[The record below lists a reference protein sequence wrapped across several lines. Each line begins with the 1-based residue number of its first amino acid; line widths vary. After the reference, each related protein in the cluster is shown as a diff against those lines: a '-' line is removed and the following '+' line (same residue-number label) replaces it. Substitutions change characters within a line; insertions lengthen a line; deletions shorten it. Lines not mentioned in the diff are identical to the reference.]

1 MKDSTNRNGLEITET
16 VSVAGSV
23 AGSVFAVF
31 SQQLIYAAAPLSLA
45 LSLSL
50 INRRRFEQA
59 LQENITAV
67 SSEMGTRVTHVGQQ
81 LSAQMQSVR
90 TSVETLSAVPIPAPF
105 DPTNLE
111 QQIEELKTALIH
123 TKQITSQSATKQEI
137 EDFNQKIKQL
147 QAYVISLT
155 EAFNQRSELEQIEQL
170 SQTTTQLQ
178 QHVSALPPIPAPFD
192 PTGLEQQ
199 IQQLQAGV
207 SSLTEAFNQRSE
219 LQQIEQLSQST
230 AQVQEHVSALPPI
243 PAPFDPTGLEQQIQ
257 QLQACVSSLT
267 EAFNQRSE
275 LQQIEQLSQS
285 TAQVQE
291 HVSALPPIQAPF
303 DPTGLEQQIQQLRQS
318 TAQVQEHVSAL
329 PPIPAPFDP
338 TGLEQQIQQL
348 QAYVSSLTEAFNQR
362 SELQQIEQLSQS
374 TAQVQEHVS
383 ALPPYFDTSDLKQE
397 IQLIRAELQSLRQ
410 QVESSTPPAETV
422 NGGQTGLAHP
432 ELNRKLPR
440 LPQLF
445 KSFAQMQHQLVKLQ
459 RLTAKSD
466 KRSLLPKADRTTVPP
481 QEQLSELSP
490 ITHRVA
496 SSNGTQLTTS
506 LKNQRLSVEALM
518 AMAEARGIGKEFQ
531 MVIQAAKKHHLTLN
545 PWPTNLM
552 VSPAAHLLSTARRNS
567 SQCLFIISGQPA
579 MDGKVRLWVSTHA
592 IAKFYPVRQ
601 QTVTSLLGFDG
612 WREMDK
618 AQIEEFVASLN
629 RLFEEASVLIKP
641 GKVEKPGL

>member
-123 TKQITSQSATKQEI
+123 TKQITSQSATNQEI
-137 EDFNQKIKQL
+137 EDFNQKIQQL
-147 QAYVISLT
+147 QAYVSSLT
-155 EAFNQRSELEQIEQL
+155 EAFNQRSELQQIEDL
-170 SQTTTQLQ
+170 SQSTAQLQ
-178 QHVSALPPIPAPFD
+178 QQVSALPLIPAPFDPTGLEQQIQQLRQTTAQLQEQVSALPPIPAPFD

-199 IQQLQAGV
+199 IQQLQACM

-219 LQQIEQLSQST
+219 LQQIERLSQST

-257 QLQACVSSLT
+257 QLQACMSSLT

-285 TAQVQE
+285 TAQ
-291 HVSALPPIQAPF
+291 
-303 DPTGLEQQIQQLRQS
+303 
-318 TAQVQEHVSAL
+318 
-329 PPIPAPFDP
+329 
-338 TGLEQQIQQL
+338 
-348 QAYVSSLTEAFNQR
+348 
-362 SELQQIEQLSQS
+362 LQQQ
-374 TAQVQEHVS
+374 VS

-397 IQLIRAELQSLRQ
+397 IQQIRAELQSLRQ

-432 ELNRKLPR
+432 ELNGKLAR

-506 LKNQRLSVEALM
+506 LKNQRLSVEPLM

-552 VSPAAHLLSTARRNS
+552 ISPAAHLLCTARRNS

>member
-137 EDFNQKIKQL
+137 EDFDQKIK
-147 QAYVISLT
+147 
-155 EAFNQRSELEQIEQL
+155 
-170 SQTTTQLQ
+170 
-178 QHVSALPPIPAPFD
+178 
-192 PTGLEQQ
+192 
-199 IQQLQAGV
+199 
-207 SSLTEAFNQRSE
+207 
-219 LQQIEQLSQST
+219 
-230 AQVQEHVSALPPI
+230 
-243 PAPFDPTGLEQQIQ
+243 

-275 LQQIEQLSQS
+275 LQQIEQLSQ
-285 TAQVQE
+285 T
-291 HVSALPPIQAPF
+291 
-303 DPTGLEQQIQQLRQS
+303 T
-318 TAQVQEHVSAL
+318 T
-329 PPIPAPFDP
+329 
-338 TGLEQQIQQL
+338 QL
-348 QAYVSSLTEAFNQR
+348 QQ
-362 SELQQIEQLSQS
+362 
-374 TAQVQEHVS
+374 HVS

-397 IQLIRAELQSLRQ
+397 IQQIRAELQSLRQ
-410 QVESSTPPAETV
+410 QVQSSTPPAETV
-422 NGGQTGLAHP
+422 NGGQTRLAHP
-432 ELNRKLPR
+432 KLNGKLAR

-445 KSFAQMQHQLVKLQ
+445 KSFAQMQHQLVELQ
-459 RLTAKSD
+459 RLTAKS
-466 KRSLLPKADRTTVPP
+466 DRTTVPP

-506 LKNQRLSVEALM
+506 LKNQRLSVEPLM

-552 VSPAAHLLSTARRNS
+552 ISPAAHLLCTARRNS
-567 SQCLFIISGQPA
+567 SQCLFILSGQPA

-592 IAKFYPVRQ
+592 IAEFYPVRQ

-629 RLFEEASVLIKP
+629 RLFEEASV
-641 GKVEKPGL
+641 

>member
-137 EDFNQKIKQL
+137 EDFDQKIK
-147 QAYVISLT
+147 
-155 EAFNQRSELEQIEQL
+155 
-170 SQTTTQLQ
+170 
-178 QHVSALPPIPAPFD
+178 
-192 PTGLEQQ
+192 
-199 IQQLQAGV
+199 
-207 SSLTEAFNQRSE
+207 
-219 LQQIEQLSQST
+219 
-230 AQVQEHVSALPPI
+230 
-243 PAPFDPTGLEQQIQ
+243 

-275 LQQIEQLSQS
+275 LQQIEQLSQ
-285 TAQVQE
+285 T
-291 HVSALPPIQAPF
+291 
-303 DPTGLEQQIQQLRQS
+303 T
-318 TAQVQEHVSAL
+318 T
-329 PPIPAPFDP
+329 
-338 TGLEQQIQQL
+338 QL
-348 QAYVSSLTEAFNQR
+348 QQ
-362 SELQQIEQLSQS
+362 
-374 TAQVQEHVS
+374 HVS

-397 IQLIRAELQSLRQ
+397 IQQIRAELQSLRQ
-410 QVESSTPPAETV
+410 QVQSSTPPAETV
-422 NGGQTGLAHP
+422 NGGQTRLAHP
-432 ELNRKLPR
+432 KLNGKLAR

-445 KSFAQMQHQLVKLQ
+445 KSFAQMQHQLVELQ
-459 RLTAKSD
+459 RLTAKS
-466 KRSLLPKADRTTVPP
+466 DRTTVPP

-506 LKNQRLSVEALM
+506 LKNQRLSVEPLM

-552 VSPAAHLLSTARRNS
+552 ISPAAHLLCTARRNS

-592 IAKFYPVRQ
+592 IAEFYPVRQ

-629 RLFEEASVLIKP
+629 RLFEEASV
-641 GKVEKPGL
+641 

>member
-257 QLQACVSSLT
+257 QLQACMSSLT

-285 TAQVQE
+285 TAQ
-291 HVSALPPIQAPF
+291 
-303 DPTGLEQQIQQLRQS
+303 
-318 TAQVQEHVSAL
+318 
-329 PPIPAPFDP
+329 
-338 TGLEQQIQQL
+338 
-348 QAYVSSLTEAFNQR
+348 
-362 SELQQIEQLSQS
+362 LQQQ
-374 TAQVQEHVS
+374 VS

>member
-137 EDFNQKIKQL
+137 EDFDQKIK
-147 QAYVISLT
+147 
-155 EAFNQRSELEQIEQL
+155 
-170 SQTTTQLQ
+170 
-178 QHVSALPPIPAPFD
+178 
-192 PTGLEQQ
+192 
-199 IQQLQAGV
+199 
-207 SSLTEAFNQRSE
+207 
-219 LQQIEQLSQST
+219 
-230 AQVQEHVSALPPI
+230 
-243 PAPFDPTGLEQQIQ
+243 

-285 TAQVQE
+285 TAQLQE
-291 HVSALPPIQAPF
+291 Q
-303 DPTGLEQQIQQLRQS
+303 
-318 TAQVQEHVSAL
+318 VSAL

-348 QAYVSSLTEAFNQR
+348 RQSTAQLQEQVSALLPIPAPFDPTGLEQQIQQLQACMSSLTQAFNQRSELQQIEDLSQSSTQVQEQVSALPPIPAPFDPTGLEEQIQQLQACVSSLTEAFNQR
-362 SELQQIEQLSQS
+362 SELQQIEQLSQ
-374 TAQVQEHVS
+374 TTTQLQQHVS

-397 IQLIRAELQSLRQ
+397 IQQIRAELQSLRQ
-410 QVESSTPPAETV
+410 QVQSSTPPAETV
-422 NGGQTGLAHP
+422 NGGQTRLAHP
-432 ELNRKLPR
+432 KLNGKLAR

-445 KSFAQMQHQLVKLQ
+445 KSFAQMQHQLVELQ
-459 RLTAKSD
+459 RLTAKS
-466 KRSLLPKADRTTVPP
+466 DRTTVPP

-506 LKNQRLSVEALM
+506 LKNQRLSVEPLM

-552 VSPAAHLLSTARRNS
+552 ISPAAHLLCTARRNS
-567 SQCLFIISGQPA
+567 SQCLFILSGQPA

-592 IAKFYPVRQ
+592 IAEFYPVRQ

-629 RLFEEASVLIKP
+629 RLFEEASV
-641 GKVEKPGL
+641 